1 MRLDTVPAR
10 AHRPDEYRDVF
21 EGYRAIRM
29 IDESGKLR
37 GELVWRLATGQ
48 TVEITEIGIFD
59 ESDRRQGWG
68 TRLLEA
74 GLADMRAFFCD
85 KAYSLR
91 RVYLFCESI
100 NEAGRAF
107 YEHQGFLEA
116 AVLEAFY
123 DYCDAILYVLDIT
136 RRADER

>member
-1 MRLDTVPAR
+1 MRLDTVPALV
-10 AHRPDEYRDVF
+10 HRPDEYRDF
-21 EGYRAIRM
+21 FQGYRAIRV
-29 IDESGKLR
+29 IDELGRLR

-48 TVEITEIGIFD
+48 TVEITEIGVFE

-85 KAYSLR
+85 KPYPLR

-107 YEHQGFLEA
+107 YEHHGFLET
-116 AVLEAFY
+116 AVVEGLY
-123 DYCDAILYVLDIT
+123 DSCDAILYVLDVA
-136 RRADER
+136 RGPDSG